1 PRCRSSAPTSWPRN
15 PSWPAGSRSRSGCSA
30 GTSPTSAP
38 TTRSGAGSAA
48 SWARSTS
55 TARSPGSREERTMIT
70 VQAGAALEPITRGPI
85 SRSQIARFAAATGDF
100 NPIHTD
106 EAFAQKIGF
115 PSVIAHGPLT
125 LAFLT
130 QALGHNFGA
139 ERVRGVTAQFRAPIL
154 PGDTLRVEGTVTEG

>member
-1 PRCRSSAPTSWPRN
+1 M
-15 PSWPAGSRSRSGCSA
+15 
-30 GTSPTSAP
+30 
-38 TTRSGAGSAA
+38 
-48 SWARSTS
+48 TS
-55 TARSPGSREERTMIT
+55 TPIE
-70 VQAGAALEPITRGPI
+70 AGAALTPITRGPI

-115 PSVIAHGPLT
+115 PSIIAHGPLT

-139 ERVRGVTAQFRAPIL
+139 EKVRSVTAQFRAPIL
-154 PGDTLRVEGTVTEG
+154 PGDTLRVEGTVSEVAAGRATCELRVLRGEDDVVATGTGSAEIG

>member
-1 PRCRSSAPTSWPRN
+1 VKEQLPMSTTVPTQP
-15 PSWPAGSRSRSGCSA
+15 
-30 GTSPTSAP
+30 
-38 TTRSGAGSAA
+38 GAL
-48 SWARSTS
+48 
-55 TARSPGSREERTMIT
+55 
-70 VQAGAALEPITRGPI
+70 LEPISRGPI

-139 ERVRGVTAQFRAPIL
+139 DKVRGVTAQFRAPIL
-154 PGDTLRVEGTVTEG
+154 PGDTLRVEGTVTEVTGGRASCELRVVRGEDDVVATGTGSAEI

>member
-1 PRCRSSAPTSWPRN
+1 MT
-15 PSWPAGSRSRSGCSA
+15 
-30 GTSPTSAP
+30 
-38 TTRSGAGSAA
+38 
-48 SWARSTS
+48 
-55 TARSPGSREERTMIT
+55 I
-70 VQAGAALEPITRGPI
+70 VQAEPGAALEPITRGPI
-85 SRSQIARFAAATGDF
+85 TRSQIARFAAATGDF

-154 PGDTLRVEGTVTEG
+154 PGDTLRVEGTVTEVAGGRANCELRVVRGEDDVVATGTGTAEI

>member
-1 PRCRSSAPTSWPRN
+1 MTTISAE
-15 PSWPAGSRSRSGCSA
+15 
-30 GTSPTSAP
+30 
-38 TTRSGAGSAA
+38 
-48 SWARSTS
+48 
-55 TARSPGSREERTMIT
+55 PG
-70 VQAGAALEPITRGPI
+70 VALEPISRGPI

-106 EAFAQKIGF
+106 EAFAQKVGF

-130 QALGHNFGA
+130 QALGRNFGP

-154 PGDTLRVEGTVTEG
+154 PGDTLRIEGTITEVAGGQATCELRVLRGDDDVVATGTGTAEIG

>member
-1 PRCRSSAPTSWPRN
+1 MTTISAQ
-15 PSWPAGSRSRSGCSA
+15 
-30 GTSPTSAP
+30 
-38 TTRSGAGSAA
+38 
-48 SWARSTS
+48 
-55 TARSPGSREERTMIT
+55 PG
-70 VQAGAALEPITRGPI
+70 VALEAIRRGPI

-106 EAFAQKIGF
+106 EAFAQKVGF

-130 QALGHNFGA
+130 QALGRNFGP

-154 PGDTLRVEGTVTEG
+154 PGDTLRIEGTITEVAGGRATCELRVLRGDDDVVATGTGTAEIG

>member
-1 PRCRSSAPTSWPRN
+1 
-15 PSWPAGSRSRSGCSA
+15 
-30 GTSPTSAP
+30 
-38 TTRSGAGSAA
+38 
-48 SWARSTS
+48 
-55 TARSPGSREERTMIT
+55 MIT
-70 VQAGAALEPITRGPI
+70 VQAGVALEPITRGPI
-85 SRSQIARFAAATGDF
+85 TRSQIARFAAATGDF

-154 PGDTLRVEGTVTEG
+154 PGDTLRVEGTVTEVAGGRAGCELRVVRGDDDVVATGTGSVEL

>member
-1 PRCRSSAPTSWPRN
+1 MTTISAE
-15 PSWPAGSRSRSGCSA
+15 
-30 GTSPTSAP
+30 
-38 TTRSGAGSAA
+38 
-48 SWARSTS
+48 
-55 TARSPGSREERTMIT
+55 PG
-70 VQAGAALEPITRGPI
+70 VALEPISRGPI

-106 EAFAQKIGF
+106 EAFAQKVGF

-130 QALGHNFGA
+130 QALGRNFGP

-154 PGDTLRVEGTVTEG
+154 PGDTLRIEGTITGVAGGRATCELRVLRGDDDLVATGTGTAEIG